1 MIKELIIYPDERI
14 KHVSADVRKF
24 DDELFTLLENMQQTM
39 DYHGLEALSAI
50 QIAVPACAII
60 LKSPD
65 GLLELINP
73 RIIVTE
79 GTTLEEESS
88 AYFPV
93 GFSTSIKRY
102 DTIKVVYENRH
113 GELGHL
119 NVSGNFSRRVQ
130 QQIDFLFGGSLLDK
144 MDKDARVDVL
154 KQLEKEGFMAGE
166 SCPTVF
172 VRDYFKRGAKI
183 LLGLIALTFLIIPFV
198 ASPVD
203 ELLFTIDKFTLIPVP
218 LLMGI
223 YYFYALYEARRY
235 KQCTSC
241 QMGNIIGTLAILG
254 LEFIIVTI
262 GVFFWVNP

>member
-14 KHVSADVRKF
+14 KYVSADVRKF

-60 LKSPD
+60 VKSPD

-79 GTTLEEESS
+79 GTTLKEESS

-93 GFSTSIKRY
+93 RFSTSIKRY

-119 NVSGNFSRRVQ
+119 NVSGDFSRRIQ

-144 MDKDARVDVL
+144 MDKDGRLIAL
-154 KQLEKEGFMAGE
+154 KRLENEGFLAGE
-166 SCPTVF
+166 SCPAVF

-183 LLGLIALTFLIIPFV
+183 LLGLIALTFLVTPFV
-198 ASPVD
+198 ESPID
-203 ELLFTIDKFTLIPVP
+203 KLLFTVDKFLLIPVP
-218 LLMGI
+218 LLMI
-223 YYFYALYEARRY
+223 VYYFYALYEARRY

-241 QMGNIIGTLAILG
+241 QMGNIIGTVAILTVQ
-254 LEFIIVTI
+254 FMVVAV
-262 GVFFWVNP
+262 GVFFWVHP